1 MGDGVLEGD
10 EEKVRDW
17 VQQEVE
23 FYRVVE
29 IARRKEWSM
38 LPVRAGEGKDGEK
51 VWVGSKTGVM
61 IRSD

>member
-1 MGDGVLEGD
+1 MGDAVLEGD
-10 EEKVRDW
+10 EEAVRDA

-23 FYRVVE
+23 YYRVVE
-29 IARRKEWSM
+29 IARRKEWAM

-61 IRSD
+61 VRTD